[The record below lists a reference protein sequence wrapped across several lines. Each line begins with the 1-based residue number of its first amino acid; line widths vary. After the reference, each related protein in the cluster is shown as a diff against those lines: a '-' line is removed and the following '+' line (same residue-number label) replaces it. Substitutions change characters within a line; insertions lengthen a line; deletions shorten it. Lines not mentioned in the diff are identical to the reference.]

1 MKIYTKTGDSGETS
15 LFDGTRVK
23 KSSNRIESYG
33 SVDEINSHIGML
45 MSLMSSKTNLL
56 DLVEDLFLIQHQLF
70 TLGSDLANPNQK
82 LDSYPRITDGEIAF
96 LENCIDKFDKELEPL
111 KAFIL
116 PGGTIEA
123 SQCHVIRT
131 VTRRTEIKA
140 VDLYVNGE
148 ITKECFVYINR
159 LSDLF
164 FILARVCNRRQG
176 KEDIIWKKIDFIN
189 PLINQFSLLK

>member
-1 MKIYTKTGDSGETS
+1 MKIYTKSGDKGETS
-15 LFDGTRVK
+15 LLDGTRVK

-45 MSLMSSKTNLL
+45 LSLMSSNPILIDIAQ
-56 DLVEDLFLIQHQLF
+56 DLMKIQHQLF
-70 TLGSDLANPNQK
+70 TLGSDLANPRK
-82 LDSYPRITDGEIAF
+82 ELDNYPRITEREVTF

-116 PGGTIEA
+116 PGGTIQA

-131 VTRRTEIKA
+131 ATRRGEIKT
-140 VDLYVNGE
+140 VDLFLNNE
-148 ITKECFVYINR
+148 ISMNCFVYINR

-164 FILARVCNRRQG
+164 FTLARVCNRRQG
-176 KEDIIWKKIDFIN
+176 QEDIIWKK
-189 PLINQFSLLK
+189 

>member
-1 MKIYTKTGDSGETS
+1 MKIYTKTGDNGETS

-23 KSSNRIESYG
+23 KSSSRIESYG

-45 MSLMSSKTNLL
+45 MSLMNSKTNLL
-56 DLVEDLFLIQHQLF
+56 DIVRDLFIIQHQLF
-70 TLGSDLANPNQK
+70 TLGSDLANPSQK
-82 LDSYPRITDGEIAF
+82 LENYPRITDGEIAF

-111 KAFIL
+111 RAFIL

-123 SQCHVIRT
+123 SQCHIIRT
-131 VTRRTEIKA
+131 VTRRTEIRA
-140 VDLYVNGE
+140 VDLYMNSE
-148 ITKECFVYINR
+148 ISKNCFVYINR

-176 KEDIIWKKIDFIN
+176 KEDVIWKK
-189 PLINQFSLLK
+189 

>member
-1 MKIYTKTGDSGETS
+1 MKIYTKTGDKGETS

-45 MSLMSSKTNLL
+45 LSLMSSKSNLS
-56 DLVEDLFLIQHQLF
+56 DVVEDLFIIQNQLF
-70 TLGSDLANPNQK
+70 TLGSDLANPRQN
-82 LDSYPRITDGEIAF
+82 LDNYPRITEREVTF
-96 LENCIDKFDKELEPL
+96 LENCMDKFDKELKPL

-116 PGGTIEA
+116 PGGTVEA

-131 VTRRTEIKA
+131 VTRRSEIKA
-140 VDLYVNGE
+140 VDIYLNNE
-148 ITKECFVYINR
+148 ISKECFVYINR

-176 KEDIIWKKIDFIN
+176 QEDIMWKK
-189 PLINQFSLLK
+189 

>member
-1 MKIYTKTGDSGETS
+1 MKIYTKSGDKGETS

-23 KSSNRIESYG
+23 KSSGRIQSYG

-45 MSLMSSKTNLL
+45 ISLISSNTNFIDIVQ
-56 DLVEDLFLIQHQLF
+56 DLMIIQNQLF

-82 LDSYPRITDGEIAF
+82 LDNYPRITQNEVTF
-96 LENCIDKFDKELEPL
+96 LENCIDKFDKELVPL

-116 PGGTIEA
+116 PGGTVQA

-131 VTRRTEIKA
+131 VTRR
-140 VDLYVNGE
+140 GE
-148 ITKECFVYINR
+148 ISTVELFLNNEISKNCFVYINR

-164 FILARVCNRRQG
+164 FTLARVCNQRQG
-176 KEDIIWKKIDFIN
+176 HEDIIWKK
-189 PLINQFSLLK
+189 

>member
-1 MKIYTKTGDSGETS
+1 MKIYTKTGDNGETS

-23 KSSNRIESYG
+23 KSTSRIESYG

-45 MSLMSSKTNLL
+45 ISLMSSKSNLI
-56 DLVEDLFLIQHQLF
+56 DIVEDLLIIQHQLF
-70 TLGSDLANPNQK
+70 TLGSDLANPRQK
-82 LDSYPRITDGEIAF
+82 LDNYPRITDREVTF

-111 KAFIL
+111 KSFIL

-131 VTRRTEIKA
+131 VTRRSEIKT
-140 VDLYVNGE
+140 VDLYLNSE
-148 ITKECFVYINR
+148 ISKNCFVYINR

-164 FILARVCNRRQG
+164 FILARICNRRQG
-176 KEDIIWKKIDFIN
+176 KDDIIWKK
-189 PLINQFSLLK
+189 

>member
-82 LDSYPRITDGEIAF
+82 LDNYPRITDGEIAF

-116 PGGTIEA
+116 PGGN
-123 SQCHVIRT
+123 H
-131 VTRRTEIKA
+131 
-140 VDLYVNGE
+140 
-148 ITKECFVYINR
+148 
-159 LSDLF
+159 
-164 FILARVCNRRQG
+164 
-176 KEDIIWKKIDFIN
+176 
-189 PLINQFSLLK
+189 